1 MASKMVTAK
10 QKQAEQ
16 IKEAIRT
23 HGGVI
28 SDALQAKAARRGAA
42 LSAVQAILQFAHDEV
57 DAALTQA
64 ADADAA
70 HEAELADDHAP
81 REARDAAAEQLR
93 GALVDLRRT
102 TATLYGDRQVKT
114 LAFPSEIPRD
124 PAQVERAAV
133 DVLGAL
139 RKGPLPKP
147 ALVGVEAVSTDA
159 WIALLEGGLDAL
171 AAARADVT
179 RETQEA
185 RATQAAKDRTGAALT
200 DAMVTAAQLTVGL
213 ARLAGTPEL
222 VAGLR
227 GTIFRGAAKDA
238 ADAEVDA
245 PANDDTADAE
255 PVADGAKPADPAVAP
270 AAEPKRGASVPP
282 AAPKGGA
289 ATKPRAAAARRKR

>member
-1 MASKMVTAK
+1 MASKIVTTK

-42 LSAVQAILQFAHDEV
+42 LTAVQTLLQFAHDAV
-57 DAALTQA
+57 DDALTQA

-81 REARDAAAEQLR
+81 REARDAAAETLR
-93 GALVDLRRT
+93 GNLVDLRRT

-114 LAFPSEIPRD
+114 LAFPAEIPRD
-124 PAQVERAAV
+124 PALVERVAL

-139 RKGPLPKP
+139 RKGPLPAP
-147 ALVGVEAVSTDA
+147 LLVGISPVSTDA
-159 WIALLEGGLDAL
+159 WIGLLEAGLDAL
-171 AAARADVT
+171 TTARADVT

-185 RATQAAKDRTGAALT
+185 RATQTAKDRTSAALT
-200 DAMVTAAQLTVGL
+200 DAMVAAAQLTVSL

-227 GTIFRGAAKDA
+227 GTIFRGAAKGAND
-238 ADAEVDA
+238 DAEDA
-245 PANDDTADAE
+245 PANDDTTDAE
-255 PVADGAKPADPAVAP
+255 PVADAAKPAEPVTP
-270 AAEPKRGASVPP
+270 AAATPKPGASVPP